1 MIPSSLARRNS
12 RAGLD
17 TLHANGHFKSA
28 GRRHLRGGGKNQKS
42 QRVKVPIVVW
52 TTCIGVYCWIVKTCS
67 SPLPLREFR
76 LNFRFN
82 GQGPRPTL
90 TATAETMEQQDI
102 VHVVQTRFMQGQS
115 GLLEL
120 GRARLALFETFCLP
134 SMLAQSSTDFIWIVR
149 IDPMLDS
156 SLVSDLV
163 EMLQGR
169 QQFFLIGSNAN
180 PEGFGRTAVTPF
192 SDYLGDA
199 TVLTG
204 NITLLENAY
213 GRSSSS
219 VYLETRLDAD
229 DGLHRDFIRTLQ
241 LESQLSLMKN
251 GHPVDPW
258 RLWCVHATMEYH
270 PFNPYPE
277 TDEVLAAERLL
288 QNGTQPS
295 GYLVMY
301 SDKGI
306 CVTPGLT
313 FGYGGRA
320 SRESIGF
327 ERLRHDQ
334 IVKKIKACNKEDD
347 NEVQCVSRLRNLVPG
362 AVRARTATSAGMS
375 NVITGNATYDK
386 TNGLKSRATNAKLIR
401 QYFAQDHLW
410 NGLNQLFS
418 VRKADASHAK
428 SFITERLAL
437 IAKENLAGQCTAGHS
452 CKNRTKDVLTHLS
465 S

>member
-1 MIPSSLARRNS
+1 PARERREARPAQTSYTDCPLLPSPFHDTQHDRDALSSANPYALRRAFGTRSRRMIPSSLARRNS

-270 PFNPYPE
+270 PFNP
-277 TDEVLAAERLL
+277 
-288 QNGTQPS
+288 
-295 GYLVMY
+295 
-301 SDKGI
+301 GI

-362 AVRARTATSAGMS
+362 AVRARTATSAGKKVQPIFVYLSVSADVRVFSTAAGMS

-386 TNGLKSRATNAKLIR
+386 TNGGCGTRN
-401 QYFAQDHLW
+401 F
-410 NGLNQLFS
+410 
-418 VRKADASHAK
+418 
-428 SFITERLAL
+428 
-437 IAKENLAGQCTAGHS
+437 
-452 CKNRTKDVLTHLS
+452 
-465 S
+465 